1 MKTKLANMLAFG
13 AALLMISTALL
24 AHHGTGVSYDQTKA
38 FTVKA
43 TVTEFKYA
51 NPHPQLY
58 FDVKDDKGEVVH
70 WSGEIAPNPAQL
82 VQDGW
87 GRKRSEA
94 ALAAGTDVTVTL
106 APSRLGTPVGLINKI
121 VNAQGES
128 VLGLTALGGGAGPGG
143 AEGRGGK
150 Q

>member
-1 MKTKLANMLAFG
+1 MKTKLANMLAL
-13 AALLMISTALL
+13 ATALWMISTALL

-94 ALAAGTDVTVTL
+94 ALAAGTEVTVTL
-106 APSRLGTPVGLINKI
+106 APSRLGTPVGVINKI

-128 VLGLTALGGGAGPGG
+128 VLGLTPLGGGAGAG

>member
-1 MKTKLANMLAFG
+1 MKTKFIILLALA
-13 AALLMISTALL
+13 AIALLIGVPLF
-24 AHHGTGVSYDQTKA
+24 AHHGTGVSYDNTKA

-43 TVTEFKYA
+43 TVTEFRYA

-58 FDVKDDKGEVVH
+58 FDVKGDKGEIVH

-94 ALAAGTDVTVTL
+94 ALMPGTEITITI
-106 APSRLGTPVGLINKI
+106 APSRLGTPVGLVNKI
-121 VNAQGES
+121 VNAQGEN
-128 VLGLTALGGGAGPGG
+128 VLGLGGDAFNPEGGG
-143 AEGRGGK
+143 RGKK

>member
-58 FDVKDDKGEVVH
+58 FDVKDDQGNVAHWGCETASPGRLIRSGWPRNAMEAGNQITITINPARSGAHIGDLRKVVLPDG
-70 WSGEIAPNPAQL
+70 SVLGPAQEYNPAQ
-82 VQDGW
+82 Q
-87 GRKRSEA
+87 
-94 ALAAGTDVTVTL
+94 
-106 APSRLGTPVGLINKI
+106 
-121 VNAQGES
+121 
-128 VLGLTALGGGAGPGG
+128 
-143 AEGRGGK
+143 
-150 Q
+150 